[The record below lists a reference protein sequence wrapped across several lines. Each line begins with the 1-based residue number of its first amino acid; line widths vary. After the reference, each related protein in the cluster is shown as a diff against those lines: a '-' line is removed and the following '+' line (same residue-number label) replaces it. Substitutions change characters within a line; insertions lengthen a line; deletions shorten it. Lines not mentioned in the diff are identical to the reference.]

1 MQVIATAVH
10 VDHGKSTLARA
21 LTGMEPDRWAEE
33 RRRGLTIDLGFAWMD
48 LPGGQRL
55 AFVDVPGHERFIP
68 NMLAGLGPVPAVMM
82 VVAADGGWM
91 PQSAEHLAA
100 IDALGIS
107 RGLLVVTRAGLAD
120 PGPAERRAAAEIAAT
135 SLGAVQAVAVSAV
148 TGAGLPEL
156 RGALA
161 RLVGGLPVPDP
172 GAPVR
177 LWVDRAFS
185 IKGSG
190 TVVTGTLPTGTVRTG
205 DELLLTPS
213 LRPVRVRAIESMDQP
228 AGQVRG
234 VARVALNLRGVARD
248 IPARGMALVRP
259 GRWTLTSIIDVR
271 MVPRA
276 GAPSLPR
283 ELIVHTGSARTPARV
298 RVLGGGAGL
307 DAAPGDAVLDPGDAV
322 LAPGD
327 AVLDPGDAVLAPGDA
342 VLAPGDAVLDPGDAV
357 LDPGDAV
364 LAPGD
369 AVLAPDEAVLAA
381 DEAVLAADE
390 AAALP
395 GQGPVSGAPL
405 IARLTLRDPLP
416 LHAGDRVLLRDP
428 GAAGL
433 FMLGATVLDVAPP
446 PLRRRGAARAAAQ
459 DLARW
464 PDPPGARDLLRRHG
478 PLRTASLAAMGV
490 TGAPEP
496 VAADWLADEAFWAE
510 ARDRLAALVAEH
522 AARDPLSLGVPI
534 EAARAALSLP
544 DRRLAEALAADAPGV
559 TMTEGYLRP
568 GRPAASA
575 EPARAAPAQVPSPVQ
590 VPGPSP
596 AQVPGPSP
604 AQVPGPSPV
613 QVPGPS
619 PAQVPEPLARAVRAL
634 RSDLAGDP
642 FRAPEADRLR
652 ELGLDARA
660 IAAAARAGLLL
671 RVSEQVVLAPGADA
685 DASAV
690 LAGLPQPFTTA
701 EARKALGTTR
711 RVAIPLLEFLDR
723 ARITER
729 LPGDRRRLRAR

>member
-1 MQVIATAVH
+1 MQVIATAGH
-10 VDHGKSTLARA
+10 VDHGKSTLVRA

-55 AFVDVPGHERFIP
+55 AFVDVPGHERFVP

-107 RGLLVVTRAGLAD
+107 RGLLVVTRADLAD
-120 PGPAERRAAAEIAAT
+120 PSPAERRAAAEIAAT

-161 RLVGGLPVPDP
+161 RLAGGLPVPDP

-185 IKGSG
+185 IRGSG
-190 TVVTGTLPTGTVRTG
+190 TVVTGTLPAGTVRTG

-248 IPARGMALVRP
+248 IPARGMALVQP
-259 GRWTLTSIIDVR
+259 GRWTLTGTIDVR
-271 MVPRA
+271 LVPWA
-276 GAPSLPR
+276 GAPRLPR

-298 RVLGGGAGL
+298 RVLGGGAGP
-307 DAAPGDAVLDPGDAV
+307 DADPGDAV
-322 LAPGD
+322 LAP
-327 AVLDPGDAVLAPGDA
+327 
-342 VLAPGDAVLDPGDAV
+342 
-357 LDPGDAV
+357 
-364 LAPGD
+364 
-369 AVLAPDEAVLAA
+369 
-381 DEAVLAADE
+381 DE

-405 IARLTLRDPLP
+405 IARLALRDPLP

-433 FMLGATVLDVAPP
+433 FILGATVLDVAPP
-446 PLRRRGAARAAAQ
+446 PLRRRGAAAAAAQ
-459 DLARW
+459 DIARW

-478 PLRTASLAAMGV
+478 LLRTVALAAMGV

-496 VAADWLADEAFWAE
+496 VAAGWLADEAFWAE
-510 ARDRLAALVAEH
+510 ARGRLAALVAEH

-544 DRRLAEALAADAPGV
+544 DRRLAEALAAGAPGI

-568 GRPAASA
+568 GRPAAAA
-575 EPARAAPAQVPSPVQ
+575 EPARAAPGQ
-590 VPGPSP
+590 VPGPS
-596 AQVPGPSP
+596 A
-604 AQVPGPSPV
+604 
-613 QVPGPS
+613 
-619 PAQVPEPLARAVRAL
+619 AQVPERLARAVRAL

-685 DASAV
+685 DAAAV

-729 LPGDRRRLRAR
+729 LPDDRRRLRPR